1 MQPTAARQRPTFDRS
16 VPSDTYNTTEAEK
29 ADKAALKKLAARMKT
44 PEGWLRLDDC
54 GCWHIAGPAGHIYAY
69 GDAKRWLGGYLVV
82 CHPAEG
88 HRWSAVKKA
97 LGGIVRQDGDEE
109 GVVLLSQTE
118 VNVPA
123 VRKAIGCAR

>member
-1 MQPTAARQRPTFDRS
+1 MQPAAHQSTAYERA
-16 VPSDTYNTTEAEK
+16 VPSDTYKTTEAEK
-29 ADKAALKKLAARMKT
+29 ADKAALKKLATRLKV

-69 GDAKRWLGGYLVV
+69 SDAKRWLGSYLVV
-82 CHPAEG
+82 CHPADG